1 VSAKRNALILGCALI
16 AALSTTARS
25 GDYFTDQGS
34 IWAGGVFSYL
44 SESVRSENNPMN
56 LVMLSPV
63 VRFFPVQFLLV
74 SPAFSWETMS
84 SKSNDGSSSSSG
96 SFSIGPQV
104 GFAFGKNIPVVPY
117 VISGVSYVHQYYSD
131 SYSSLGTVSQTYTG
145 GADGYAI
152 PIFGGVM
159 IPLVDGL
166 GIQVETGFTYN
177 HTRDYTTGDLSDIS
191 TFSISVGVC
200 GVGKKLAVSFLNS
213 FLNFF

>member
-16 AALSTTARS
+16 ATLSSTARS

-34 IWAGGVFSYL
+34 IWAGGAFSFS
-44 SESVRSENNPMN
+44 SESVRSENNPMT

-63 VRFFPVQFLLV
+63 VRFFPGQFLLV
-74 SPAFSWETMS
+74 SPAFSWDVMS

-104 GFAFGKNIPVVPY
+104 GFAFGKNIPVIPY
-117 VISGVSYVHQYYSD
+117 VISGMSYSHGYYSD
-131 SYSSLGTVSQTYTG
+131 SYSAGTFSQTTTG
-145 GADGYAI
+145 GSDGYSV
-152 PIFGGVM
+152 PIFGGIM
-159 IPLVDGL
+159 IPLVDGM

-177 HTRDYTTGDLSDIS
+177 HSRDYTTGDLSDMS

-200 GVGKKLAVSFLNS
+200 GVGKKMAVSFLNS
-213 FLNFF
+213 FSSFF